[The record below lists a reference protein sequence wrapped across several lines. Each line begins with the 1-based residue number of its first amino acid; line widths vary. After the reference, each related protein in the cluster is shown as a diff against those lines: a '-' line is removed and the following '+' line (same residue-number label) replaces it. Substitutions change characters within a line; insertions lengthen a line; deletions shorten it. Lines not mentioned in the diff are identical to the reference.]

1 MTTTA
6 ENRAA
11 SENGRLRQMAN
22 KANEL
27 TLGRKLL
34 ELMKME
40 KVASPDIE
48 RQAWWLGRKKGGK
61 RREAEETIGFNFK
74 GNRYKAHFKGKD
86 FLDQER
92 SWPRV
97 LDAIDLNLKY
107 CKREER
113 RVKEEY
119 RQMKRR
125 IVMRAKGNKTKER
138 NVSRLL
144 QSIAQTTQDRWSK
157 GMEKNRNIISWWKKK
172 LVSQKKQTKQTSRQ
186 N

>member
-1 MTTTA
+1 MTSTA
-6 ENRAA
+6 ENVAA
-11 SENGRLRQMAN
+11 IENGRLRQLAN

-34 ELMKME
+34 ELMKSE
-40 KVASPDIE
+40 RVASPDIE

-61 RREAEETIGFNFK
+61 RRETEEAIGFNFR
-74 GNRYKAHFKGKD
+74 GGQYKAHFKWRE
-86 FLDQER
+86 FLSPER

-119 RQMKRR
+119 RQLKRR
-125 IVMRAKGNKTKER
+125 ITMRVKGNKTKER
-138 NVSRLL
+138 NVKRLL

-157 GMEKNRNIISWWKKK
+157 RMEKNRSRISWWKKK
-172 LVSQKKQTKQTSRQ
+172 LVSQKKKQTKQT
-186 N
+186 